1 MDPFLETN
9 IYHLYLP
16 SACCVFMCNIC
27 VCTQRSVCMCVCV
40 CLCVSVYAYVCIA
53 FSFFKILLLAM
64 VSLKGMSVSVI
75 VKDNHLLL
83 WSSPPGCGLPLP
95 SSPLQYTSGW
105 VMGWLAFTCH
115 RSVCRKQAYL
125 YTACEYPF

>member
-1 MDPFLETN
+1 
-9 IYHLYLP
+9 
-16 SACCVFMCNIC
+16 
-27 VCTQRSVCMCVCV
+27 MCVCLSL
-40 CLCVSVYAYVCIA
+40 CLCVRVCMHR
-53 FSFFKILLLAM
+53 FFIQKILLLAM

-83 WSSPPGCGLPLP
+83 WSSLPGCGLPLP